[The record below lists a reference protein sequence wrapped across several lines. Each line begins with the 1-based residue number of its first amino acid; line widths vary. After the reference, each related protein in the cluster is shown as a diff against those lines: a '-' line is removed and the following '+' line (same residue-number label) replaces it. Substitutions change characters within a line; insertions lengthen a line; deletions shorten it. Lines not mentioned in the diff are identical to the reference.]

1 VGREVRGR
9 CLSHRRGARFLLP
22 LFVLAGVALAPS
34 LKSHGLSGQVSSP
47 EQWVGCWALEH
58 LDEWAPSVGEAGF
71 PTGHAAPAPRMVLLD
86 RLPGRAGLMGRD
98 GPRSFRA
105 EWEDPALRNLEAW
118 ALRPDDHVYL
128 EASPGVRSVV
138 LLLEGP
144 PEASIPGRWFFRR
157 SDTPFPE
164 VRALVA
170 ADRVACPEGRGPH
183 REESRRDLTEVFQ
196 SQGAEGT
203 FVLYDTAGRRLV
215 RVDEARA
222 RERFSP
228 GESFAIPAALL
239 ALQHQA
245 VGLDETFPW
254 DGMAYDRE
262 EWTRDHDLRSAF
274 REAVPW
280 VLEEVASR
288 VPGAAWARELG
299 RYGNR
304 QFTGGTTGF
313 WADGDLRISA
323 DEKVAWLAD
332 VVRDRSVP
340 PSRRGDG
347 SRIDPVEALAYLL
360 GREDRPD
367 REGIRIHGLSG
378 WAEGSGPP
386 VGWKVGWVEGN
397 GELRLFALNLNPT
410 QGVEVSPDLPRRLAL
425 EILEAL
431 EMLPGE
437 PDDPAPEPSP

>member
-1 VGREVRGR
+1 M
-9 CLSHRRGARFLLP
+9 P
-22 LFVLAGVALAPS
+22 LFFVAGVVLAPF
-34 LKSHGLSGQVSSP
+34 LKSQSLEAQVSSP

-71 PTGHAAPAPRMVLLD
+71 PTGEAAPAPRMVLLD

-105 EWEDPALRNLEAW
+105 EWEDPALRNMEAW

-144 PEASIPGRWFFRR
+144 PEPAIPGRWFFRR

-164 VRALVA
+164 VRALVV

-183 REESRRDLTEVFQ
+183 REESRPELGEVFQ

-222 RERFSP
+222 RERFLP

-239 ALQHQA
+239 ALQHQ
-245 VGLDETFPW
+245 VVSLDETFSW
-254 DGMAYDRE
+254 DGVEYDRE
-262 EWTRDHDLRSAF
+262 EWSGDHDLRSAF
-274 REAVPW
+274 RQAVPW

-288 VPGAAWARELG
+288 VPGAAWGRELG

-313 WADGDLRISA
+313 WVDGDLLISA

-340 PSRRGDG
+340 PGRRGDG
-347 SRIDPVEALAYLL
+347 CRIDPVEALAYLL
-360 GREDRPD
+360 GREDRKD
-367 REGIRIHGLSG
+367 REGSRIHGLSG
-378 WAEGSGPP
+378 WARGSGPA
-386 VGWKVGWVEGN
+386 VGWKVGWVEGD
-397 GELRLFALNLNPT
+397 GKLHLFALNLSSA
-410 QGVEVSPDLPRRLAL
+410 QGGEVDPDLPRRMAL
-425 EILEAL
+425 EILEVL
-431 EMLPGE
+431 GILPGE
-437 PDDPAPEPSP
+437 TEGR